1 MRKSPNEVWIM
12 TTSTKSANENELQ
25 MRRVIKEIS
34 EGDITKS
41 QFTVVMQGVLD
52 ENGALDFS
60 AGLYGSPQEMIA
72 ACVLLMDRVMEHEP
86 MAAVA
91 FAACA
96 LGFMKNK
103 SEDKEESQTS
113 ENVVDFKE
121 ALAKLKA
128 SKSTMH

>member
-1 MRKSPNEVWIM
+1 MRKSLNEVFTQM
-12 TTSTKSANENELQ
+12 TKNDNEAN

-41 QFTVVMQGVLD
+41 EFTLVMQGTLD
-52 ENGALDFS
+52 ENGELDFS
-60 AGLYGSPQEMIA
+60 AGWYGTPPKMIA
-72 ACVLLMDRVMEHEP
+72 ATVLLMERLMDHEP

>member
-1 MRKSPNEVWIM
+1 M

-25 MRRVIKEIS
+25 MRRILKKIS

-52 ENGALDFS
+52 ENGDLDFS
-60 AGLYGSPQEMIA
+60 AGLYGSPQQMIA
-72 ACVLLMDRVMEHEP
+72 ACVLLMDKVMEHEP